1 VSGKRISMS
10 SSHRTL
16 RSKLRKPSSYIPIFN
31 RRLYSGGGGV
41 VSDRKARPLLMEVL
55 SIVCSCVDGRKGSY
69 VYSQW
74 RTLATAHLKY
84 SEDSAR
90 TCGSPVSP
98 HMPYTSVHAL
108 ERSFVHTSVFL
119 HTMSASLCLSSSLF
133 LIQRSTTGIIIPSL
147 IWDRQK

>member
-1 VSGKRISMS
+1 MSGKRISMN

-16 RSKLRKPSSYIPIFN
+16 RSKLRKPSSHIPIFN
-31 RRLYSGGGGV
+31 RRLYSGGGV
-41 VSDRKARPLLMEVL
+41 VSNRKARPLLMEVL

-69 VYSQW
+69 VYSLW
-74 RTLATAHLKY
+74 RLLATAHLKY

-90 TCGSPVSP
+90 TCDSPMSP

-108 ERSFVHTSVFL
+108 EHSFVHTSVSV

-133 LIQRSTTGIIIPSL
+133 LIQRSTTGIITPSL